1 MGDSSLA
8 GKPVPRVGWFY
19 RLLYRNYSRGA
30 SVSLFFNRRVTA
42 TGWVIISLLLLTA
55 ILGIDLSKSTLYQIF
70 SLVSGI
76 LVISFLWCFARRAR
90 LSARR
95 ELPRYATAGEAL
107 SYVVVVSNLGR
118 HPVRGFLLSERP
130 PDSRP
135 SLRHFAFTKEPGEEK
150 RNAFDRFFVYY
161 RWRWLME
168 RGILFKGEQQGG
180 YRTVVPDEA
189 VRLSMRLIPRRRGV
203 FHLNDLRASLPDPF
217 GLFQRC
223 CRVRAKED
231 TLVVFPRRYRLPPF
245 DLSGEACL
253 EMGGAAVSNTIGQSG
268 EFLGL
273 RDYRSG
279 DALRRIHWKS
289 WARTGRPIV
298 KEFEDVYFPHY
309 GLLLDTFTEPGDVD
323 LLEESVSVAASF
335 VCALDTKRSML
346 DLMLVREGATLVQA
360 GREGGSSE
368 KILEVLA
375 GVEAAPSECLEDL
388 EKLVKRHGDRLTAC
402 VCIFTGW
409 TPARAD
415 FLRTLVGSG
424 INILALILT
433 RRIADTEAMLEVDPL
448 PCRHLLLEPPN
459 VQEGLLKLSS

>member
-1 MGDSSLA
+1 MGDSSTA
-8 GKPVPRVGWFY
+8 RKPVPQVSWFS

-30 SVSLFFNRRVTA
+30 ALSLFLNRRVTG
-42 TGWVIISLLLLTA
+42 TGWVVLSLLLLTA

-70 SLVSGI
+70 SLVFGA
-76 LVISFLWCFARRAR
+76 LVISFVWCFTRRAR

-95 ELPRYATAGEAL
+95 ELPRYATAGESL
-107 SYVVVVSNLGR
+107 SYMVVVSNLGR
-118 HPVRGFLLSERP
+118 QPVRGFLLSERP

-135 SLRHFAFTKEPGEEK
+135 SLPHFAFTQEPGEEK
-150 RNAFDRFFVYY
+150 RNAFDRFFIYY

-168 RGILFKGEQQGG
+168 RGLLFEGGQRGG
-180 YRTVVPDEA
+180 YRTVVPDEP
-189 VRLSMRLIPRRRGV
+189 VRLSMSLIPRRRGV
-203 FHLNDLRASLPDPF
+203 VQLNDLRARLPDPF

-223 CRVRAKED
+223 CRVRTKED
-231 TLVVFPRRYRLPPF
+231 TLIVFPRRYRLPSF
-245 DLSGEACL
+245 DLSGEACFEL
-253 EMGGAAVSNTIGQSG
+253 GGAAVSNTIGQSG

-309 GLLLDTFTEPGDVD
+309 GLVLDNFTEHGDDD

-335 VCALDTKRSML
+335 ACAIDTRRSML
-346 DLMLVREGATLVQA
+346 DLMLIKGEAAVVKT
-360 GREGGSSE
+360 GRGEARSE

-375 GVEAAPSECLEDL
+375 GVEADPQERLDDL
-388 EKLVKRHGDRLTAC
+388 ERLVKRHGDRLTAC

-409 TPARAD
+409 TPARSH
-415 FLRTLVGSG
+415 FLRRLVGAG
-424 INILALILT
+424 INIIALILS
-433 RRIADTEAMLEVDPL
+433 RQAADTRTLMEADPL
-448 PCRHLLLEPPN
+448 PCRHLLLEPPS
-459 VQEGLLKLSS
+459 VQEELLKL